1 MVQARP
7 QDLDVPQKLGEHR
20 MSKTAM
26 QRPEVKPMM
35 PGPAPVIST
44 ARLT

>member
-1 MVQARP
+1 M
-7 QDLDVPQKLGEHR
+7 DVPQKLGENR
-20 MSKTAM
+20 MSTTAL

-44 ARLT
+44 